1 MIFSSL
7 QDVSFPGLQYVS
19 FPGLTRESLHGMGFA
34 DLRGKPEDGTKKM
47 GSKMIQI
54 DSKQKI
60 SFRPTKSEELSI

>member
-1 MIFSSL
+1 
-7 QDVSFPGLQYVS
+7 
-19 FPGLTRESLHGMGFA
+19 MGFA

-60 SFRPTKSEELSI
+60 SFRPTKSEELTI